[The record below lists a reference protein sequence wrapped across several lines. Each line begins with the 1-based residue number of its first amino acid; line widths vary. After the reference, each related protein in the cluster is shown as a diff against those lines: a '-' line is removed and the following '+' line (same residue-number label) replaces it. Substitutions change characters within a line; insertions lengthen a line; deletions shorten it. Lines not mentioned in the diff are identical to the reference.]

1 MGNFPRKHP
10 SLCIECPSPTMSAI
24 VMAEGYLN
32 NVKTTCS
39 SLSTSSKGDTRQV
52 SMGDQPPSMWRAR
65 VKRKPL

>member
-39 SLSTSSKGDTRQV
+39 SLSTSSKGG
-52 SMGDQPPSMWRAR
+52 MGQIFKGD
-65 VKRKPL
+65 